1 MRWLDGI
8 TDVMDV
14 SLSSGN
20 WWTGKPGVL
29 QSMWSQRVGH
39 NLGTEQQQREMRE
52 RVGLNSDLG
61 KNRTV

>member
-1 MRWLDGI
+1 M
-8 TDVMDV
+8 
-14 SLSSGN
+14 
-20 WWTGKPGVL
+20 L